1 VAVPKIESDYV
12 SQGEKK
18 ERMAGKHRKSRSQPN
33 IKWPPLVIITL
44 FIVMALF
51 ISTAFAKVQNQ
62 GSNNETTEI
71 EIEASAPGETGED
84 YVESDPPWIIRVREL
99 KVAQE
104 QERQRLAEEEARAE
118 AARLEQLRQT
128 RLTQQVQGV
137 PSFTREAPLLVGD
150 QSLAN
155 TIDLYLLSKG
165 SPMVGHGRAFVS
177 AGKTFGVDPFLVV
190 AISGKE
196 SSFGKY
202 NFKPFNAWG
211 WGDSAWKNWEDAIF
225 RYTALLSEEY
235 IKKDLITISLI
246 GPIYC
251 PPNYKSWVFDVT
263 FFYQE
268 LTSLEK
274 TLSSTRNDR

>member
-1 VAVPKIESDYV
+1 
-12 SQGEKK
+12 
-18 ERMAGKHRKSRSQPN
+18 MAGKHRKSRSQSSN
-33 IKWPPLVIITL
+33 RWLALVVIVTL
-44 FIVMALF
+44 SVVMALF

-71 EIEASAPGETGED
+71 EIEASTPGETGED
-84 YVESDPPWIIRVREL
+84 YVEPDPPWIIRVREL

-104 QERQRLAEEEARAE
+104 QERQRRAEEEARA
-118 AARLEQLRQT
+118 
-128 RLTQQVQGV
+128 V
-137 PSFTREAPLLVGD
+137 PNFTREASLLVGD

-165 SPMVGHGRAFVS
+165 SPMVGYGRALVS

-211 WGDSAWKNWEDAIF
+211 WGDSEWRNWEEAVF

-235 IKKDLITISLI
+235 IKKDLITIPLI
-246 GPIYC
+246 APIYC
-251 PPNYKSWVFDVT
+251 PPNYQVWILDVT
-263 FFYQE
+263 FFYRE

-274 TLSSTRNDR
+274 TFSSTKNGR